1 MIYKDKVAFFASYI
15 SDMEYK
21 GIKAKTLETV
31 DFTRLQGITTVFLI
45 MYRYIQKLKC
55 VQIEITC
62 TTEQKSHFSL
72 ILRRL

>member
-45 MYRYIQKLKC
+45 MYRYIQIK
-55 VQIEITC
+55 
-62 TTEQKSHFSL
+62 FNFNGDSL
-72 ILRRL
+72 PLSAKR